1 MDATEFTDAV
11 REDRKTELSRIG
23 SSKSL
28 YADTRGEMEEDAVLA
43 AAADGFAAAADVF
56 EAWAEDDGAA
66 ADFFA
71 DAAATERD
79 HYETAVDKLD
89 DHEPGDAPAL
99 YAYLADLDEP
109 VARLGGFVG
118 HAAVAD
124 KKTDQLVGFYVGQA
138 SPQTS
143 QVFREVGDDIDA
155 LEGDALDLLEA
166 VCEGDDDWATARE
179 AATGA
184 ITAAYDEYFETLE
197 DLGVN
202 PKPVC

>member
-1 MDATEFTDAV
+1 MDATEFTEAV
-11 REDRKTELSRIG
+11 REDAKTELSRIG

-56 EAWAEDDGAA
+56 ESWADDDWAA

-79 HYETAVDKLD
+79 HYETAAGKLD
-89 DHEPGDAPAL
+89 DHEPGDVPAL
-99 YAYLADLDEP
+99 YDYLAGLDEP
-109 VARLGGFVG
+109 VERLGGVVG

-143 QVFREVGDDIDA
+143 QVFREVGDDIDDQEVRA
-155 LEGDALDLLEA
+155 AELLES
-166 VCEGDDDWATARE
+166 VCEGDDDWAAARE

-184 ITAAYDEYFETLE
+184 ISAAYDEYFETLE